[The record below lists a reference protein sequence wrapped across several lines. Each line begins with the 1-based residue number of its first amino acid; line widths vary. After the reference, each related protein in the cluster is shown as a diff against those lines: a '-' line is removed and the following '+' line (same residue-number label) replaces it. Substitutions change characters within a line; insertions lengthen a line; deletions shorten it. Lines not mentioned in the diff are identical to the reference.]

1 MVPQVEIFWNF
12 FPFDL
17 FWWWI
22 VKMFLNVIFFLF
34 WIPSIPF
41 YEAWNVIPY
50 MCTLAAWFALGFL
63 GAFWMFAWFAD
74 IFVFLCFTYLYVTSM
89 PISTPLIWMGV
100 GLAIILGAT
109 LGALAAEGTI

>member
-1 MVPQVEIFWNF
+1 MHPQVEVFWNF

-22 VKMFLNVIFFLF
+22 TKMFLNVIFFLF

-50 MCTLAAWFALGFL
+50 MCTLAAWFAFGFL
-63 GAFWMFAWFAD
+63 AVFWMFAWMAD
-74 IFVFLCFTYLYVTSM
+74 VFVFACFSYLYMTSM
-89 PISTPLIWMGV
+89 PISTPIMWV
-100 GLAIILGAT
+100 GIGGLIILIIV
-109 LGALAAEGTI
+109 LIALAADGVI